1 MILLAVPFYGYSQQG
16 HVPDFDTLLAVAQN
30 AQQRS
35 DYAGAADA
43 YKKALK
49 IHSDVPEVWANLG
62 LMENELADYSH
73 ALTSFRNANHL
84 KPSLYVPNLF
94 LGIDYIRMGKASNAI
109 PYLLKAK
116 QINSKDPQAP
126 LALGRAYSAMGN
138 HTSAINEYRRAIKLN
153 VTEHAVW
160 FDIGIAYLG
169 VVENNSRSMSSD
181 NPDTAYAKAL
191 LAESLIKQTRY
202 LEGEAL
208 YKSIL
213 IMKEQPPCMRSELGY
228 AYLKQNDHKNAE
240 LEFDEEMKASPVC
253 SLAALGLARLNIEN
267 GENVAALEIIEGFW
281 SRDQGFV
288 RSNISQLIDGI
299 EASQAAAFARSLLA
313 QKNSTT
319 LPPDLYSL
327 LVSIFTEDANQPTIF
342 IFHDENNN
350 GVSKATQIS
359 PAALRSAEE
368 YFKSG
373 QYGKCAAVLK
383 NSATSMKQES
393 LNMLA
398 ACAFM
403 SGDYE
408 LTSSASQRLLA
419 SAPHSA
425 QALYWS
431 IKANEKLAFES
442 LDMYQRLEPN
452 SKNSHILLGDI
463 FRQQHRYDDAQVEYK
478 LALEISPNDPAAL
491 LGLANAYFG
500 NLNIEKTI
508 ETVQTAMRNDP
519 NGPELNLIMGEA
531 LVHRKNYAE
540 AKPYLEKSLAAKPQ
554 MLPHVHAL
562 LGQAEL
568 FRQSGDMQYAI
579 AHLKLGLPSDE
590 DGSVHYQLARAY
602 QQVGDRKN
610 AAIAIEQ
617 MKSVQRQNRKHAET
631 AVAETFPMKDN
642 EVKK

>member
-1 MILLAVPFYGYSQQG
+1 MPGTGYGQQG
-16 HVPDFDTLLAVAQN
+16 LQPDFDSLLATARS

-43 YKKALK
+43 YKEALK
-49 IHSDVPEVWANLG
+49 IHADIPEVWANLG
-62 LMENELADYSH
+62 LMQNELADYSQ
-73 ALTSFRNANHL
+73 ALASFHKANQL

-94 LGIDYIRMGKASNAI
+94 IGIDSVRLGRASDAI
-109 PYLLKAK
+109 PFLLKA
-116 QINSKDPQAP
+116 QQLNSKDPQAP
-126 LALGRAYSAMGN
+126 LALGRAYSSLGK
-138 HTSAINEYRRAIKLN
+138 HSSAIDEYRRAIQLN
-153 VTEHAVW
+153 VAEHAVW

-169 VVENNSRSMSSD
+169 VVENNSRSMSSN
-181 NPDTAYAKAL
+181 NPDTTYAKAL
-191 LAESLIKQTRY
+191 LAESLIKQARY

-228 AYLKQNDHKNAE
+228 AYLKQNDNKNAE
-240 LEFDEEMKASPVC
+240 LEFDEEMKSTAVC
-253 SLAALGLARLNIEN
+253 TLAELGQARLHIEN
-267 GENVAALEIIEGFW
+267 GENDTALGILEVLW

-288 RSNISQLIDGI
+288 RSNITQLIDGI
-299 EASQAAAFARSLLA
+299 EASQATAF
-313 QKNSTT
+313 TT
-319 LPPDLYSL
+319 YLPTVKSSSAFNPKLYAL
-327 LVSIFTEDANQPTIF
+327 LVATFTEDAGQ
-342 IFHDENNN
+342 
-350 GVSKATQIS
+350 
-359 PAALRSAEE
+359 PAAFKSQEANINDGASAAPITHNALTSAEE
-368 YFKSG
+368 YFRSG

-398 ACAFM
+398 SCAFL

-442 LDMYQRLEPN
+442 LDKYQRLEPN

-568 FRQSGDMQYAI
+568 FRESGDMQYAI

-631 AVAETFPMKDN
+631 AVAETFPMKND